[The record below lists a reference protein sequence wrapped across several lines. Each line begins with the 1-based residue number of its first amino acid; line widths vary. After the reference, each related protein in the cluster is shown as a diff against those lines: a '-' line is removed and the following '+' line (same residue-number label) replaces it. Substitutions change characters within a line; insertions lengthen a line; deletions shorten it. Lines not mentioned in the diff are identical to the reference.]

1 MFDRFTIHSIMVYLI
16 SILLIISIAMP
27 EIFAYGRY
35 DQMQLNTTIEALVL
49 SNGPVVKL
57 DETSDHSSFLIE
69 FINGMSIKVPCDFG
83 RHYYKKVNTCV
94 STSKMVIIYDHCQFS
109 KQPNCWNYMPFCF
122 LDSENDIYAKDNCLP
137 YFKRNDELCKCEL
150 KAIN

>member
-94 STSKMVIIYDHCQFS
+94 STSKMVIIYDHCQVIVFVIRIS
-109 KQPNCWNYMPFCF
+109 QKLSQNFFIRVLISLYKYM
-122 LDSENDIYAKDNCLP
+122 
-137 YFKRNDELCKCEL
+137 
-150 KAIN
+150 INSSDTS